1 MLKNKKALPLIMI
14 FVSAYLTADYVSIVL
29 SGDDSLVRKIAL
41 GAWVIQLIVWIYLLI
56 KTVKENKG
64 EKNITG

>member
-56 KTVKENKG
+56 KTVKENKS
-64 EKNITG
+64 EKNIPG